1 VRRPMM
7 LAALTVAVALAA
19 VGCGNGAADGN
30 AGVADTQAVLG
41 KVAQGNVVTRDQA
54 TCIADRATPK
64 LSAQALK
71 LSKKSTVKLADL
83 PAADRT
89 VIFTSYSACV
99 TTAQLA
105 PAVAKA
111 LTSGA
116 AGSSA
121 TTAKCIASGLRTK
134 YKTSG
139 QLMAV
144 MNSSKA
150 AQLSTVIDAC
160 QPADQISQQ
169 LIQSMVNGGYTTT
182 QATCVVQKV
191 LGEVPRSKFD
201 GTAGATLPADV
212 KDKIVAATKAC
223 SSAG

>member
-1 VRRPMM
+1 MM
-7 LAALTVAVALAA
+7 LVATTVALALA
-19 VGCGNGAADGN
+19 AIGCGNGAADGN

-41 KVAQGNVVTRDQA
+41 KIGAGNVVTRDQA

-64 LSAQALK
+64 LSATALK
-71 LSKKSTVKLADL
+71 LSKKSTAKLADL

-89 VIFTSYSACV
+89 VIYSSYSACV

-111 LTSGA
+111 LTSGSSS
-116 AGSSA
+116 SSA
-121 TTAKCIASGLRTK
+121 TTSKCIASGLRAK
-134 YKTSG
+134 YHTSG

-144 MNSSKA
+144 MNSNKA

-160 QPADQISQQ
+160 QPADQISEQ
-169 LIQSMVNGGYTTT
+169 LIQSMVNGGYTTA

-191 LGEVPRSKFD
+191 LGEVPRSKFG

-212 KDKIVAATKAC
+212 QNKIVAATKAC
-223 SSAG
+223 SSAS